1 MPPLSDFTADHR
13 LLVTAAA
20 QAAGFRDPVAFDAD
34 DFEHYLLKKANRGR
48 FVPLDGVFIRDW
60 DPDFRKTWPGMN
72 FGLRLYHLSGITFV
86 RSYVGCAIKEYGS
99 GYDFLVCDRSDYTRL
114 YRLAKKLRRDAA
126 PPNLPPVM
134 AADVQDKLWQNTIG
148 YLEPKNLAQIRRF
161 GGRAK
166 RGLLLTGPPGNG
178 KTSACRWIYQEC
190 VRRNWDYRLVTADD
204 YASARRD
211 DDPGEAVRE
220 LFKVSKQGVV
230 FFDDLDIALRDR
242 DTVKETDDQSVFL
255 TCLDGISGNEAVVYV
270 FTTNCDIKLIDP
282 AFRRPGRIDLT
293 LPFPKPNADLRRRL
307 VERWDAEIR
316 ATIGVESIVAD
327 SDGFSFAELDEL
339 KNLLIVHYLETQT
352 WDWDR
357 AKRVYRENRADLASG
372 GKSRLVGFGLATV
385 NGNGHAGK

>member
-1 MPPLSDFTADHR
+1 MTHLHKFTADHR

-20 QAAGFRDPVAFDAD
+20 QAGGFRDPVALDAD
-34 DFEHYLLKKANRGR
+34 VFEYHLLKAARRGR
-48 FVPLDGVFIRDW
+48 FVPVDGVFIRDW
-60 DPDFRKTWPGMN
+60 DPTFRRTYPGMN
-72 FGLRLYHLSGITFV
+72 VGLRLYHLAGITFV
-86 RSYVGCAIKEYGS
+86 KAYTADAADQYCC
-99 GYDFLVCDRSDYTRL
+99 GYNLLVCDRADYLPL
-114 YRLAKKLRRDAA
+114 YRLAKKLRKEAT
-126 PPNLPPVM
+126 PPNPPPVM

-148 YLEPKNLAQIRRF
+148 YLEPRNLSRIRRF

-190 VRRNWDYRLVTADD
+190 VRRNWDYKLISPDD
-204 YASARRD
+204 YAAARRD
-211 DDPGEAVRE
+211 DDPGEAVRR
-220 LFKVSKQGVV
+220 LFKVSKQGVI

-255 TCLDGISGNEAVVYV
+255 TALDGVSGNEAVVYV

-293 LPFPKPNADLRRRL
+293 LHFPRPTADLRRKL

-316 ATIGVESIVAD
+316 STVGVERIVAD

-339 KNLLIVHYLETQT
+339 KNLLIVDYLETSA

-357 AKRVYRENRADLASG
+357 AKRAYRENRAELAAG
-372 GKSRLVGFGLATV
+372 GKSRLVGFGLATTA
-385 NGNGHAGK
+385 NGNGHG